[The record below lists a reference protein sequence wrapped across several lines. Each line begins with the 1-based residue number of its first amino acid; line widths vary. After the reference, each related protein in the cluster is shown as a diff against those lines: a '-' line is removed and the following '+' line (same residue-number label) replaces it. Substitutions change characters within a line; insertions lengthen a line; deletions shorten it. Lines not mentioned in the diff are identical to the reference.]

1 MNTHGR
7 IAILAGG
14 WLALACPCPAQV
26 SLSGGNLGY
35 TSFMDGFGMPGFYS
49 DQYLYFTHADSF
61 RDAGGDKLPG
71 HNQMHNLMIMPNF
84 KYIFAEPT
92 VFGAWPGVDISVPI
106 LLDLKVDT
114 ERVSENETN
123 IGDVFL
129 GFMLQFPEKKVWGR
143 FPFYQR
149 MEILTKFPTGHYGS
163 NDYVN
168 AGNNAYAINPYYACT
183 MFLNRNVEVSV
194 RLFYKWTSTNDD
206 PPPIPS
212 PEWDREK
219 DPQNPIFADDIQEGE
234 AVWANYAV
242 SYGVTDRLRL
252 GVNGYGLQMISN
264 HKIDG
269 HEIPDSKEKVFAIGP
284 GAMYISRD
292 RKDIWYLNGYH
303 EAYVENRAKND
314 LVFVWRWVHAF

>member
-206 PPPIPS
+206 PPTIPS

-234 AVWANYAV
+234 AV
-242 SYGVTDRLRL
+242 
-252 GVNGYGLQMISN
+252 
-264 HKIDG
+264 
-269 HEIPDSKEKVFAIGP
+269 
-284 GAMYISRD
+284 
-292 RKDIWYLNGYH
+292 
-303 EAYVENRAKND
+303 
-314 LVFVWRWVHAF
+314 